1 MALKPLK
8 DRIVAVVEK
17 PLEKTKS
24 GILLG
29 EAKEKPAY
37 AVVESVGP
45 EVKEIKK
52 GDKIVYKEYSTTEI
66 KIDEK
71 DYDEDLGIVF
81 ESAVFDKIKPVY
93 LGKIF
98 HNEFD
103 SRESLSLIVNMRH
116 CNNIVIGFK
125 KGGCQLRNIAEY
137 QTAVGRK
144 ILRRKKFF
152 YRTVRNLVNLYPMIS
167 KICCQCLGNRYKMIH
182 CYIIDC
188 S

>member
-45 EVKEIKK
+45 EVSSVKK

-66 KIDEK
+66 KVEGVD
-71 DYDEDLGIVF
+71 
-81 ESAVFDKIKPVY
+81 
-93 LGKIF
+93 
-98 HNEFD
+98 
-103 SRESLSLIVNMRH
+103 
-116 CNNIVIGFK
+116 
-125 KGGCQLRNIAEY
+125 
-137 QTAVGRK
+137 
-144 ILRRKKFF
+144 
-152 YRTVRNLVNLYPMIS
+152 
-167 KICCQCLGNRYKMIH
+167 
-182 CYIIDC
+182 YIIVKEEDVLATM
-188 S
+188 